1 MTATQTATDE
11 IIYWQAVQQ
20 RDAAFAGVFYY
31 GVLTTGVYCRPSC
44 AARQPRRE
52 NVRFFV
58 TASDAE
64 RAGLR
69 PCKRCHPNETHPNN
83 ELVKRAC
90 EIIETA
96 ESAIGLNDLGAQLG
110 VSAAHLQRTFKRLVG
125 LSPREYAAARRVS
138 DCKTE
143 MQNGRSVTDAL
154 YQAGFGSSSR
164 LYEKADANFGMT
176 PAHYRRGGLG
186 MTITYTVAP
195 CALGQLLVAA
205 TERGICA
212 VTLGDDAQSLSDNL
226 RAEFPRA
233 ELNAAPTGLRDWLD
247 AILRHLEGRQPNLD
261 LPLDVQATAFQAR
274 VWAELRRIPY
284 GQTATYSEIA
294 QRLGQPTATRAVAR
308 ACATNPAALVTPC
321 HRVIGANGGL
331 SGYRWGLERKRGL
344 LEREKQAA

>member
-11 IIYWQAVQQ
+11 LIYWQAVQQ

-58 TASDAE
+58 ATTDAE

-69 PCKRCHPNETHPNN
+69 PCKRCRPNETHPHQ
-83 ELVKRAC
+83 ELIKRAC
-90 EIIETA
+90 EMLETA
-96 ESAIGLNDLGAQLG
+96 ESVIGLNDLSAQLG
-110 VSAAHLQRTFKRLVG
+110 VSAAHLQRTFKRITG

-176 PAHYRRGGLG
+176 PANYRRGGLG
-186 MTITYTVAP
+186 MTIAYTVAP

-247 AILRHLEGRQPNLD
+247 AILRHLEGRQPNLE

-294 QRLGQPTATRAVAR
+294 ARLGQPTATRAVAR

-321 HRVIGANGGL
+321 HRVIGANGSL